1 MPRIAFIHTSASM
14 PAVFKPLIEKH
25 LGGSASVQC
34 WHVVDESLLC
44 DLLREGKVPPTT
56 ARRVAA
62 QIQIAAD
69 AGATHVMVTC
79 SSMGP
84 AVEATRA
91 FTSATVLR
99 VDEAMAQRAASIGKR
114 IGVVATLPSTLA
126 PTVELVRRFAPGATV
141 EAVLVEG
148 AFTAVMSGDG
158 PTHDQLVAGAVR
170 KLMPSC
176 DVVLLAQASM
186 ARAVDAMP
194 ASERVVP
201 VLASPPL
208 AVEALAKIVHHG
220 GDGGH
225 GGTE

>member
-1 MPRIAFIHTSASM
+1 MNRIAFIHTSASM
-14 PAVFKPLIEKH
+14 PAVFKPLIDKH
-25 LGGSASVQC
+25 LVGTQC

-44 DLLREGKVPPTT
+44 DLLREGKVPPAT

-91 FTSATVLR
+91 FTGATVLR
-99 VDEAMAQRAASIGKR
+99 VDEAMARKAASIGKR

-126 PTVELVRRFAPGATV
+126 PTVELVKRTAAGATV
-141 EAVLVEG
+141 EAVLVDG
-148 AFTAVMSGDG
+148 AFSAVISGDG
-158 PTHDQLVAGAVR
+158 ATHDKLVVDAVR
-170 KLMPSC
+170 KLSATS

-186 ARAVDAMP
+186 ARAVDAML
-194 ASERVVP
+194 ASERTVP

-208 AVEALAKIVHHG
+208 AVEALAELVRR
-220 GDGGH
+220 
-225 GGTE
+225 

>member
-1 MPRIAFIHTSASM
+1 MARIAFIHTSASM
-14 PAVFKPLIEKH
+14 PAVFKPLIDRH
-25 LGGSASVQC
+25 LAGTQC

-44 DLLREGKVPPTT
+44 DLLREGKVPPVT
-56 ARRVAA
+56 ARRVSA

-84 AVEATRA
+84 AVEASRA
-91 FTSATVLR
+91 FTSAAVLR
-99 VDEAMAQRAASIGKR
+99 VDEAMARKAASLGKR

-126 PTVELVRRFAPGATV
+126 PTVELVKRVAGADASV
-141 EAVLVEG
+141 NAVLVDG

-158 PTHDQLVAGAVR
+158 PTHDRLVAEAVR
-170 KLMPSC
+170 KLMPTS

-208 AVEALAKIVHHG
+208 AVEALAELVKA
-220 GDGGH
+220 
-225 GGTE
+225 